1 MGEMP
6 FYREFHGLDPKVK
19 RLVTIIIIASLWIP
33 FVIHFVFKVPLGD
46 KDINNPI
53 VIALWVLVG
62 LGVPLFI
69 INGGMETLVTTTGIK
84 VRQYWIFG
92 TTIKY
97 DKIKR
102 VRKTEIKFKDVGG
115 YGYRYSRKL
124 GRCFV
129 LHEGEALTFELEGH
143 KKVTISTENRDRL
156 LEAIKM
162 FLPEKVFREGEEKA
176 RRVKF
181 V

>member
-6 FYREFHGLDPKVK
+6 FYREFQGLHPKVK
-19 RLVTIIIIASLWIP
+19 RLVTIVIVVSLWFL
-33 FVIHFVFKVPLGD
+33 FVIHLVFKVPLGD

-97 DKIKR
+97 D
-102 VRKTEIKFKDVGG
+102 
-115 YGYRYSRKL
+115 
-124 GRCFV
+124 
-129 LHEGEALTFELEGH
+129 
-143 KKVTISTENRDRL
+143 
-156 LEAIKM
+156 
-162 FLPEKVFREGEEKA
+162 
-176 RRVKF
+176 
-181 V
+181 